1 MKDSNKNLRRLL
13 EATNKENWDKNDP
26 LSTIRLGT
34 GFRSF
39 DGSAMAQAV
48 EVPDEKSDSM
58 GGGSFSSCTV
68 IESIYSLRKTLNV
81 GVEAGFSLGVFSA
94 SANITFLEQI
104 EYNSYDLYVLAYMN
118 IWLPPTIIDGTYNLI
133 EQAKEDARSMSQLEF
148 YSKYGDSFVSAI
160 HKGGNLYGMLQISC
174 QSQSQKNALSIEISA
189 GLGGILSASSKFKS
203 AVEIASKITKTQ
215 TLFLKVGGKPA
226 FVTVENF
233 YEQLDGFGKE
243 VLEVGGEPIS
253 INYDS
258 YDLVNWEDD
267 FQPKPDYTNP
277 KRYFIQASRLA
288 EKCSEI
294 IEDCNRVINS
304 PDLFDLGSV
313 SLDEVAEG
321 QKIAQDTFDSSLA
334 YIESIAENPFVVE
347 EMDTVDLTKIK
358 LPIFKPIVPPIVWT
372 WVGSFGV
379 GIINGDSNSF
389 AGIQGRFNDSF
400 GIGKQGGQPY
410 DIHFYYRGKFKYGSN
425 LIAFAQ
431 NPEDREYG
439 SGNLGKCGP
448 PDGYARLEGISVAI
462 GGSDAYLFEV
472 CYQFRFLDGSTSGI
486 VTSGNWLNGVPS
498 QIRVFLRLR
507 G

>member
-1 MKDSNKNLRRLL
+1 MKNLRRLF

-58 GGGSFSSCTV
+58 GGGSFSDCTI
-68 IESIYSLRKTLNV
+68 IESVYSLRRTLNV
-81 GVEAGFSLGVFSA
+81 GVETGFSVGVFSA
-94 SANITFLEQI
+94 SANVTFLEQI
-104 EYNSYDLYVLAYMN
+104 EFNSYDLYVLAYMKV
-118 IWLPPTIIDGTYNLI
+118 WLPPTLIKGTYSLI
-133 EQAKEDARSMSQLEF
+133 EEAKEDARSMSQLEF
-148 YSKYGDSFVSAI
+148 YSKFGDSFVSAI
-160 HKGGNLYGMLQISC
+160 HKGGNLCGMLQISC
-174 QSQSQKNALSIEISA
+174 QSQSQKNALSIELGA
-189 GLGGILSASSKFKS
+189 KFGGIFSASGKFNS
-203 AVEIASKITKTQ
+203 AVELASKVTKTRI
-215 TLFLKVGGKPA
+215 LFLKTGGKPA
-226 FVTVENF
+226 FPSDEKDF
-233 YEQLDGFGKE
+233 YEQLDGFGNE

-253 INYDS
+253 IDYKS

-267 FQPKPDYTNP
+267 FQPKADYSKP
-277 KRYFIQASRLA
+277 KRYFIQANRLA

-304 PDLFDLGSV
+304 PDLFDLSSV
-313 SLDEVAEG
+313 SLDEVVEG
-321 QKIAQDTFDSSLA
+321 QKIAKDTFNSSLA

-347 EMDTVDLTKIK
+347 EMDTVDLSEIK
-358 LPIFKPIVPPIVWT
+358 LPPFKAIVPPIVWT

-425 LIAFAQ
+425 LIALAQ

-439 SGNLGKCGP
+439 SGDLGKCGP
-448 PDGYARLEGISVAI
+448 PDGYARLEGINVAI

-472 CYQFRFLDGSTSGI
+472 CYQSRFLDGSISGV
-486 VTSGNWLNGVPS
+486 VTSGNWLNGIPS
-498 QIRVFLRLR
+498 QIRVYLRLR